1 MSQWSENI
9 QAKEKPHAHSGEFI
23 LVTYLDK
30 FSVSCIPAL
39 YIYLCLWSTQK
50 LFGKPVHGMTGS
62 VFGREFKS
70 SHAKNETKRSK
81 PFNVEVHFY
90 GVEDFALRCE
100 KGALRWSSF
109 AYKRIQNASRCHSDI
124 GILIPQTLVI

>member
-1 MSQWSENI
+1 MVNSEI
-9 QAKEKPHAHSGEFI
+9 VWKTSPSM
-23 LVTYLDK
+23 
-30 FSVSCIPAL
+30 
-39 YIYLCLWSTQK
+39 
-50 LFGKPVHGMTGS
+50 HGMTGS
-62 VFGREFKS
+62 VFGREFKN

-124 GILIPQTLVI
+124 GIPIPQTLVIWASPVTLTLAQLAISNITSLGF